1 MNKLNIAKTFAS
13 AKKSL
18 AKHSPE
24 ILTGIG
30 IAGMV
35 TTTVLA
41 IKATPKALQL
51 IEEKKKAE
59 GVDKLAPVDVVKT
72 TWKCYIPTAVTCVT
86 SAACLVGST
95 SVSVRRHAALAT
107 AYKLSETAIAEYR
120 EQVIEAVGEKKE
132 QTIKEKVGQARI
144 EKEPVSTSEVIVTKK
159 GNTLC
164 YDYMSGRYF
173 ESDIDL
179 IKTAQNNLNEK
190 LFNSFGGTVSLND
203 LYDELNLDHIGVGED
218 LGWNT
223 ENRVDIHIGYGG
235 ADDGRPCIIVSHNNP
250 PKYDY

>member
-41 IKATPKALQL
+41 VKATPKAIQL
-51 IEEKKKAE
+51 IEEKKKEE

-72 TWKCYIPTAVTCVT
+72 TWKCYIPTAVTCVA
-86 SAACLVGST
+86 SAACLIGST

-120 EQVIEAVGEKKE
+120 EQVIETVGEKKE
-132 QTIKEKVGQARI
+132 QIIKEKVGQARI

-235 ADDGRPCIIVSHNNP
+235 ADDGRPCIIISHNNP

>member
-41 IKATPKALQL
+41 VKATPKALQL
-51 IEEKKKAE
+51 IEEKKKEE

-72 TWKCYIPTAVTCVT
+72 TWKCYIPTAVTCVA
-86 SAACLVGST
+86 SAACLIGST

-120 EQVIEAVGEKKE
+120 EQVVEAVGEKKE
-132 QTIKEKVGQARI
+132 QVIKEKVGQARI
-144 EKEPVSTSEVIVTKK
+144 EKEPVSKSEVIVTKK
-159 GNTLC
+159 GETLC
-164 YDYMSGRYF
+164 YDYWSGRYF
-173 ESDIDL
+173 ESDINL
-179 IKTAQNNLNEK
+179 IKAAQNNLNEK

-203 LYDELNLDHIGVGED
+203 LYDELDLDHIGIGED

-235 ADDGRPCIIVSHNNP
+235 ADDGRPCIIISHNNP

>member
-235 ADDGRPCIIVSHNNP
+235 AEDGRPCIIISHNNP